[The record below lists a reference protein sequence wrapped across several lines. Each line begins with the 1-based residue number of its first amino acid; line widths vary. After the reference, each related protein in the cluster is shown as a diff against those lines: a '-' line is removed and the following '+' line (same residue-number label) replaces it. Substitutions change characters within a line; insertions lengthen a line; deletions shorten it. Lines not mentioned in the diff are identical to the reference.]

1 MSRTSL
7 IASASAAAV
16 LGSLVALGGASG
28 ALAADSPCGLA
39 RYERVQ
45 AKVDYTVYAPTMTFG
60 LPRTGFQRNGC
71 GGDRDDFI
79 TVNYGNQAALTDQ
92 SITLQESP
100 GAFGCVDGPDG
111 VGPAATFTVNGAAAE
126 VMGACAGG
134 KSTCSASSL
143 ALVRTVGL
151 HGRHPAGLGEQADDD
166 VRRGLQPG
174 DVAGSDQGVRARPR
188 PRDLTCSQDTG
199 LD

>member
-7 IASASAAAV
+7 IAGASAAAV
-16 LGSLVALGGASG
+16 LASLVAAGGASA
-28 ALAADSPCGLA
+28 ALAADGPSGLA

-71 GGDRDDFI
+71 GEDRDDFI
-79 TVNYGNQAALTDQ
+79 TVNYGSQAALTDQ

-111 VGPAATFTVNGAAAE
+111 VGPAATFTVNGATAK

-134 KSTCSASSL
+134 KSTCSTSSPE
-143 ALVRTVGL
+143 LVRTSAYTVVTLPGSAS
-151 HGRHPAGLGEQADDD
+151 RPTTTYVEVYSQATSLAQIKAF
-166 VRRGLQPG
+166 VRGLVP
-174 DVAGSDQGVRARPR
+174 A
-188 PRDLTCSQDTG
+188 T
-199 LD
+199 